1 MGPNVHLKYLII
13 KKRAKMC
20 KNLHFKFFLDAIQK
34 RASSRPMQLKA
45 LLYIAILGVL
55 PKISFKLTQSIH
67 VALQKSYNFD
77 LNQKN
82 Y

>member
-1 MGPNVHLKYLII
+1 
-13 KKRAKMC
+13 
-20 KNLHFKFFLDAIQK
+20 
-34 RASSRPMQLKA
+34 MQLKA